1 MTSDLRVVLDTN
13 VLVSSLLL
21 SSSVPGQ
28 VVRKAI
34 REAEI
39 LLSDLTLQ
47 ELHEVLSRRKF
58 DAYVSAESRLDFFR
72 VLATNSIL
80 VPIIRNVTAC
90 RDPKDDKFLDVALN
104 GSADLIITGDLDLLA
119 LHPFHGMAILSP
131 AAYLKR

>member
-119 LHPFHGMAILSP
+119 LHPFHAMAILSP